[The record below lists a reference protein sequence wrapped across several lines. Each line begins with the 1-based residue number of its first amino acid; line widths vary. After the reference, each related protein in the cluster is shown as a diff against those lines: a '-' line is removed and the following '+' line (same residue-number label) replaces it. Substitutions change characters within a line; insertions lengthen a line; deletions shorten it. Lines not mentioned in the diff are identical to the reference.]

1 MARTADPHR
10 RQAILSAAREVFMQ
24 QGYTKARM
32 LDIAARAEMATGTL
46 YLYFDSKQTLA
57 MALADSVLEGLTEV
71 IVPILA
77 LESTPTMIRECVQTA
92 IRYSLQHTDLFRLLG
107 LEAGLNLEAEQQ
119 QPSRLR
125 LHAILAEALAQRMQQ
140 GSIYHYQPL
149 ALAEILAGLIEW
161 VVTMAMLRGESDVS
175 NYEPTLL
182 QFIEQALLPVQNQPQ
197 QATTKP
203 AV

>member
-71 IVPILA
+71 ILPILA

-119 QPSRLR
+119 QPARLR

-140 GSIYHYQPL
+140 GSIYSYQPL

-175 NYEPTLL
+175 HYEPTLL
-182 QFIEQALLPVQNQPQ
+182 QFIEQALLPQNQPQ
-197 QATTKP
+197 QATTTP
-203 AV
+203 EV